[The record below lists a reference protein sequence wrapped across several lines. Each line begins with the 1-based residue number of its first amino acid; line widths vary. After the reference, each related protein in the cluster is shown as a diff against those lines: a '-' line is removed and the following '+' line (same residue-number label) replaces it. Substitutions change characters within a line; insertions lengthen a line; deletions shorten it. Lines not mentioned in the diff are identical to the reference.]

1 MKRRNG
7 KSGQAATEFALL
19 YAAAILPLTFM
30 IVFVAEMLWIWHSA
44 VDFTREGA
52 RYASTSCWVSDGS
65 AANVLAH
72 MRLVEPNVMKQFQSA
87 SAQIQVAYFTQNPD
101 GSVAPFDASACTGNL
116 CLPDSV
122 SVGVSNYQFLPFSGF
137 MNLPPVTMPAFTT
150 TVPMESAGYQDDSGT
165 CVSPS

>member
-7 KSGQAATEFALL
+7 ESGQAATEFAVL
-19 YAAAILPLTFM
+19 YAAVILPLTFM

-44 VDFTREGA
+44 VDFTRDGA
-52 RYASTSCWVSDGS
+52 RYASTTCWALDGS

-72 MRLVEPNVMKQFQSA
+72 MQSVEPNVMKQFQSA
-87 SAQIQVAYFTQNPD
+87 GARIQVDYFTQNPD
-101 GSVAPFDASACTGNL
+101 GSVTPFDASACTGGL
-116 CLPDSV
+116 CIPDSV

-137 MNLPPVTMPAFTT
+137 MKLPPVAMPAFTT
-150 TVPMESAGYQDDSGT
+150 TVPMESAGYQDATGT